1 MILNLIVN
9 LSRLLNQL
17 SGALAMLLIAY
28 LLCHILLEIIL
39 RQFGTST
46 YVLDEFVGYAIATT
60 TFLGLGYSLER
71 DGLIKVNILS
81 DRLPEKYQWQ
91 LELLISLL
99 SLTLF
104 SWISYYW
111 YINVA
116 RSYKRNITSESIAE
130 TPLWIPEG
138 MVLVGLVLL
147 CMTLLVRMLSL
158 ILTHQLPTIET
169 KK

>member
-1 MILNLIVN
+1 MILNIIVN
-9 LSRLLNQL
+9 ISRRLNQL

-28 LLCHILLEIIL
+28 LLCHILLEIVL

-46 YVLDEFVGYAIATT
+46 YILDEFVGYAIATT

-71 DGLIKVNILS
+71 NGLIKVNILS
-81 DRLPEKYQWQ
+81 DRVAEKYHWL
-91 LELLISLL
+91 LELFIAFVSFM
-99 SLTLF
+99 LF
-104 SWISYYW
+104 SWVSYYW

-147 CMTLLVRMLSL
+147 CMTLFVRMLSL
-158 ILTHQLPTIET
+158 VITRQTPDIET
-169 KK
+169 NQ

>member
-81 DRLPEKYQWQ
+81 DRLPEKYHWQ

-138 MVLVGLVLL
+138 IVLIGLGLL
-147 CMTLLVRMLSL
+147 CVTLFVRILSL
-158 ILTHQLPTIET
+158 VFTHQTPTIESN
-169 KK
+169 K